1 MALKLAST
9 TFKPITVTQP
19 ALDEAGAEAEDLFY
33 FDRNGLSM
41 PYPLFVHLI
50 NRVEFTCDF
59 LDLAKTLYEAQGR
72 IIQADD
78 ESDFDDSADREEM
91 LKRKLD
97 ESEKLREA
105 EEDKALQFLEGRHL
119 REEGEAAEPK
129 SGNGPRTPSRTPSP
143 LPSFV
148 PAKKAK
154 K

>member
-1 MALKLAST
+1 M
-9 TFKPITVTQP
+9 
-19 ALDEAGAEAEDLFY
+19 
-33 FDRNGLSM
+33 
-41 PYPLFVHLI
+41 
-50 NRVEFTCDF
+50 EFTCDF

-129 SGNGPRTPSRTPSP
+129 SGNGPRTPSP